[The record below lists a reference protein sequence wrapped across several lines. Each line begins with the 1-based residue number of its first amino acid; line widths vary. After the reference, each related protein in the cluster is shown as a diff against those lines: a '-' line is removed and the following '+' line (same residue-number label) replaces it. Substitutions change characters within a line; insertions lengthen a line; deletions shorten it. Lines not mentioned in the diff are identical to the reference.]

1 MVLKSQPL
9 GRQKRRRGG
18 RYSKKHPRGKR
29 EEEPGN
35 GGASVPVQEMPAPR
49 CTYQFTSVASSL
61 TRLYASLHASLSILV
76 AMGTFGERAGGRG
89 AARRWGP
96 PPLLQPH
103 RTAQRRAEQSRAEP
117 SRAEAAA
124 APGPPPPRR
133 RCQWLALS
141 RPSPAPPGARG
152 VMQEP
157 GGDAGLGG
165 RRAGG
170 LGPAAVMRG
179 AAAGVSAAR
188 GDRVAP
194 AGGRRRRRRRKE
206 GGAPR
211 EMEQRRGPEA
221 GRAHGR

>member
-133 RCQWLALS
+133 RCQWPALS

-188 GDRVAP
+188 GVRVAP
-194 AGGRRRRRRRKE
+194 AGGRRRRRKE

>member
-1 MVLKSQPL
+1 M
-9 GRQKRRRGG
+9 
-18 RYSKKHPRGKR
+18 
-29 EEEPGN
+29 
-35 GGASVPVQEMPAPR
+35 PVQEMPAPR

-76 AMGTFGERAGGRG
+76 AMGTFGGAGWRPRSG
-89 AARRWGP
+89 AEMGP
-96 PPLLQPH
+96 SAAAAAAPH
-103 RTAQRRAEQSRAEP
+103 RAAPSRAEP
-117 SRAEAAA
+117 SRAEQSRAEAAA

-133 RCQWLALS
+133 RCQWPALS

-188 GDRVAP
+188 GVRVAP
-194 AGGRRRRRRRKE
+194 AGGRRRRRRKE